1 MNQKGEAILFCVL
14 ILVILSG
21 LFTLCGLE
29 LERSF
34 SQLQTRTTLFLCAK
48 ETKTEFKKYMTL
60 MGRSNWALKHLSQAQ
75 LVAMMIPGLQG
86 VALKASKLKKALKTI
101 QHIALGKYIL
111 TLKALKLKGCPV
123 NPEIFQTPF
132 YLSGLTYRRDQ
143 KGAAIIRKK
152 QWTYPFMKNPYLLN
166 LKINATQFEAPFPKV
181 YFTAQEKREMSYSPF
196 FSP

>member
-34 SQLQTRTTLFLCAK
+34 TQLQTRTTLFLCAK
-48 ETKTEFKKYMTL
+48 ETKTEVKKYMTL

-86 VALKASKLKKALKTI
+86 VAL
-101 QHIALGKYIL
+101 
-111 TLKALKLKGCPV
+111 
-123 NPEIFQTPF
+123 
-132 YLSGLTYRRDQ
+132 
-143 KGAAIIRKK
+143 
-152 QWTYPFMKNPYLLN
+152 
-166 LKINATQFEAPFPKV
+166 
-181 YFTAQEKREMSYSPF
+181 
-196 FSP
+196 